1 MHTRT
6 LLFRFA
12 GPLAGVATYGVLHHL
27 GHAPAAMAGIVLWM
41 AVWWIT
47 EAVAIPV
54 TALLPL
60 VLFPLVGVQDLAGTA
75 AHYGRDII
83 FLFIGGFLLALGV
96 ERSGLHNRFAL
107 WTVSRIGASP
117 PRLVLGTLLAS
128 GLLSMW
134 INSTAAVLVMLPIA
148 LSLLRSTEGAKGLG
162 AVLALAVSYGATIGG
177 MATPVGTPPNL
188 VMVALWKQEFPAE
201 PAIGFGQW
209 MLFGVPY
216 AFLFLLATWLLL
228 TRVLFKLP
236 KAEAVERRALREQL
250 KALGRASRDE
260 RLAGIVFG
268 LTALLWITGDK
279 IEFTESVVFKGWR
292 NTDWTLF
299 GCHLDRI
306 LDLKALGDPAVGLFG
321 GLLLFLLPSK
331 GEKRTLLDWD
341 FAQARIPW
349 GVVLLI
355 GSGFAI
361 AGGIDA
367 SGLSSILGKAL
378 MGWHFGSDT
387 LQVGAIAA
395 GVTLLS
401 ELGSNTAVASLVL
414 PILARTAEAWA
425 MAPLMVMIPATLAAS
440 CGFMLPIASP
450 MQAIVFASGH
460 LTVKQMVKAG
470 VWMDLVGVVLLMGLW
485 TVLGAAVF
493 C

>member
-1 MHTRT
+1 MRKVP
-6 LLFRFA
+6 FRFA
-12 GPLAGVATYGVLHHL
+12 GPLAGAASYALMHHL

-41 AVWWIT
+41 AVWWIS

-60 VLFPLVGVQDLAGTA
+60 VLFPLLGIQDLAATA

-128 GLLSMW
+128 GALSMW

-148 LSLLRSTEGAKGLG
+148 LSLLRTMEGSKGLG

-188 VMVALWKQEFPAE
+188 VMVAMWKQEFPAE

-216 AFLFLLATWLLL
+216 ALLFLLLTWWLL
-228 TRVLFKLP
+228 TRVLFRLP
-236 KAEAVERRALREQL
+236 TAAMVQRHALREQL
-250 KALGRASRDE
+250 KELGRPTRDE
-260 RLAGIVFG
+260 RLAGLVFACTAFLWVTGDDIVFSE
-268 LTALLWITGDK
+268 A
-279 IEFTESVVFKGWR
+279 FTLQGWR
-292 NTDWTLF
+292 GLF
-299 GCHLDRI
+299 GLERM
-306 LDLKALGDPAVGLFG
+306 GDPAVGMLG
-321 GLLLFLLPSK
+321 GIVLFLLPSK
-331 GEKRTLLDWD
+331 GEKRNLLDWE
-341 FAQARIPW
+341 FAQQRIPW

-367 SGLSSILGKAL
+367 SGLSATIGNAL
-378 MGWHFGSDT
+378 VGWRTGSDL
-387 LQVGAIAA
+387 LQVGAIAT

-414 PILARTAEAWA
+414 PILARTAEAWG

-470 VWMDLVGVVLLMGLW
+470 IWMDLVGVVLLMALW
-485 TVLGAAVF
+485 AVLGEAVF
-493 C
+493 G

>member
-1 MHTRT
+1 MRKV
-6 LLFRFA
+6 LFRFA
-12 GPLAGVATYGVLHHL
+12 GPLAGAASYALMHHL

-41 AVWWIT
+41 AVWWIS

-60 VLFPLVGVQDLAGTA
+60 VLFPLLGIQDLAATA

-128 GLLSMW
+128 GALSMW

-148 LSLLRSTEGAKGLG
+148 LSLLRTMEGSKGLG

-188 VMVALWKQEFPAE
+188 VMMAMWKQEFPTE
-201 PAIGFGQW
+201 PALGFGQW

-216 AFLFLLATWLLL
+216 ALLFLFITRLLL
-228 TRVLFKLP
+228 TRVLFRLP
-236 KAEAVERRALREQL
+236 TAAMVQRHALREQL
-250 KALGRASRDE
+250 KELGRPTRDE
-260 RLAGIVFG
+260 RLAGLVFAC
-268 LTALLWITGDK
+268 TAFLWVTGDD
-279 IEFTESVVFKGWR
+279 IIFSEAFTLHGWR
-292 NTDWTLF
+292 GLL
-299 GCHLDRI
+299 GLERM
-306 LDLKALGDPAVGLFG
+306 GDPAVGMLG
-321 GLLLFLLPSK
+321 GIVLFLLPSK
-331 GEKRTLLDWD
+331 GEKRNLLDWE
-341 FAQARIPW
+341 FAQQRIPW

-367 SGLSSILGKAL
+367 SGLSATIGNAL
-378 MGWHFGSDT
+378 VGWRTGSDL
-387 LQVGAIAA
+387 LQVGAIAT

-414 PILARTAEAWA
+414 PILARTAGAWG

-470 VWMDLVGVVLLMGLW
+470 IWMDLVGVVLLMALW
-485 TVLGAAVF
+485 AVLGEAVF
-493 C
+493 G

>member
-12 GPLAGVATYGVLHHL
+12 GPLAGVATYGLLHHL
-27 GHAPAAMAGIVLWM
+27 GHAQAAMAGTVLWM
-41 AVWWIT
+41 AVWWIS
-47 EAVAIPV
+47 ECVPIPV
-54 TALLPL
+54 TSLLPL
-60 VLFPLVGVQDLAGTA
+60 VLFPLLGIQDVPATA
-75 AHYGRDII
+75 SHYGRDII

-128 GLLSMW
+128 GALSMW

-148 LSLLRSTEGAKGLG
+148 LSLLKTTGSEKGFG

-188 VMVALWKQEFPAE
+188 VMMAMWKQEFPAE
-201 PAIGFGQW
+201 PPLGFGQW

-216 AFLFLLATWLLL
+216 ALIFLLITWLLL
-228 TRVLFKLP
+228 TRVLFRLP
-236 KAEAVERRALREQL
+236 GAASVERHALRAQL
-250 KALGRASRDE
+250 SALGRASRDE
-260 RLAGIVFG
+260 RLAGLVFAC
-268 LTALLWITGDK
+268 TALLWVTGDD
-279 IEFTESVVFKGWR
+279 IVFSEAFTLHGWR
-292 NTDWTLF
+292 GLF
-299 GCHLDRI
+299 
-306 LDLKALGDPAVGLFG
+306 DLQRMGDPAVGMLG
-321 GLLLFLLPSK
+321 GIVLFLLPSK
-331 GEKRTLLDWD
+331 GEKRNLLDWE
-341 FAQARIPW
+341 FAQQRIPW

-367 SGLSSILGKAL
+367 SGLSATLGQAML
-378 MGWHFGSDT
+378 GWRTGSDL
-387 LQVGAIAA
+387 LQVGTIAT

-414 PILARTAEAWA
+414 PILARTAEAWG

-470 VWMDLVGVVLLMGLW
+470 IWMDLVGVVLLMALW
-485 TVLGAAVF
+485 AVLGEAVF
-493 C
+493 G